1 MQGHGPRTGHG
12 YNRSVYLFFLG
23 ITYTRLFAVVSLAV
37 FFRKHVFILKLL
49 LVCTR
54 AVWSVFTTQNDLLGS
69 NRGQTASRSHI
80 SVLVWMWQRS
90 AVVHSDSGTGLTADV
105 RQILVFQDI

>member
-12 YNRSVYLFFLG
+12 YNRSVIFYG
-23 ITYTRLFAVVSLAV
+23 ITYTRLLAVVSLAV
-37 FFRKHVFILKLL
+37 FLRKHVFILEFL

-90 AVVHSDSGTGLTADV
+90 AMVHSYSGTGFTADV